1 LISLGDLA
9 GMEGILLKF
18 AGLLVL
24 LPLLF
29 LLVLTPLI
37 FRVNLAKTLL
47 LKETLLLLI
56 MRESYSDSKM
66 AEMKFQATL
75 LISLRLL
82 TLFNLL
88 FTIFLLSIYFVI

>member
-1 LISLGDLA
+1 MISLGDLA
-9 GMEGILLKF
+9 GMGEILLKF
-18 AGLLVL
+18 AGLSVL

-47 LKETLLLLI
+47 LKEMLLLLT

-66 AEMKFQATL
+66 AEIKFQATL
-75 LISLRLL
+75 PIPLRLL
-82 TLFNLL
+82 TLFDLL